1 MAGEPAEAQ
10 DQPAQLTDSMRTAL
24 AAAEAQVK
32 KELGIDFINGGGYV
46 SIFDS
51 APTAGNDPRRP
62 LLDILWKA
70 MDEARAAVLKLRDGT
85 PLPNMVAQAT
95 SSAVTCAMRLNT
107 NESARS
113 YLSAASKNATA
124 SKPGDA
130 QRSRPNE
137 SRQQELVAKIKSKK
151 HSVYITGIRG
161 PKRRQNFKFA
171 WLKGPLKKAAKLPR
185 HVLIHLEWVTAKKLR
200 VSVDSETALKKIQA
214 LDNKEIEL
222 PEFGGQKVLSIR
234 QQLVQES
241 SGAEATATAAAA
253 ASGGDAD
260 ELAAADPASGA
271 EASGAGQTGSPDA
284 IHAERKDAAGSA
296 PSAPGAARQS
306 DEPHAAAHDGS
317 TQEADQEA
325 PPSCSDSEEETSVFD
340 SCDSGSET
348 SSEDFDLTNSSLEES
363 PPGPSTRSRA
373 ARRSADA
380 ELPPGPVTR
389 ARAALALARHV
400 PGDAPGG
407 DSLGPSVPMRLQR
420 LGR

>member
-70 MDEARAAVLKLRDGT
+70 MDEARAAVLKLHDGT

-95 SSAVTCAMRLNT
+95 SSAVTCAMRLND

-113 YLSAASKNATA
+113 YLSAASKNANAPTGGRA
-124 SKPGDA
+124 TQQA
-130 QRSRPNE
+130 QE

-171 WLKGPLKKAAKLPR
+171 WLKGPLRKAAKLPR

-222 PEFGGQKVLSIR
+222 PEFGGQKVLLIR
-234 QQLVQES
+234 PQPAQP
-241 SGAEATATAAAA
+241 SGAEATAAAAVA
-253 ASGGDAD
+253 ALGAD
-260 ELAAADPASGA
+260 TDEPAAGPASGA
-271 EASGAGQTGSPDA
+271 EAPGAGQSGSPGA
-284 IHAERKDAAGSA
+284 IHAQREDAAG
-296 PSAPGAARQS
+296 GAAP
-306 DEPHAAAHDGS
+306 DEPQAATHEGP

-325 PPSCSDSEEETSVFD
+325 PPSCSDSEGSTPEFD
-340 SCDSGSET
+340 SCYDSDSET
-348 SSEDFDLTNSSLEES
+348 TSEDSFLTNSSLEES
-363 PPGPSTRSRA
+363 PPGPRTRLRA
-373 ARRSADA
+373 ARQSAAA

-389 ARAALALARHV
+389 ARATQYQRAMALAKRQCQQQD
-400 PGDAPGG
+400 GAPVDG
-407 DSLGPSVPMRLQR
+407 DSPALRGLARLQR
-420 LGR
+420 RGR